1 MRHLCGVREKV
12 SKYYSDRLLFAYS
25 APRVFFVKDTH
36 TPSESQ
42 ATLIQ
47 KTKEAI
53 ADGKIVGDGHTI
65 FNPDFYAPH
74 FSEAELRKAKLI
86 HTHKSDTSSHKATI
100 FGKDGNPIE
109 KLEGIYNLYFLYWL
123 CGALGIDSNNDF
135 NGRGSQAQELAQRIR
150 SHINK

>member
-1 MRHLCGVREKV
+1 MFPYLGGSVV
-12 SKYYSDRLLFAYS
+12 N
-25 APRVFFVKDTH
+25 VKDTH

-42 ATLIQ
+42 ANLIKQ
-47 KTKEAI
+47 TKEAI

-74 FSEAELRKAKLI
+74 FSVEQLRKAKLI
-86 HTHKSDTSSHKATI
+86 HTHESDTSDHKSTI
-100 FGKDGNPIE
+100 FGTDGNPIE

-123 CGALGIDSNNDF
+123 CGALGIDSNNDY

-150 SHINK
+150 THINN